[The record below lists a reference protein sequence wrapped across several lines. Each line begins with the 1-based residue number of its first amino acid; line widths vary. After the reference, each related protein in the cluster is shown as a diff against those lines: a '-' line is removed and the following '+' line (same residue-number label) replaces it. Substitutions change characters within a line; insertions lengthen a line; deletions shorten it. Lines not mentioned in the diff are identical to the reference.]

1 MTMDMASQGE
11 VGTGGAASARAS
23 VDIGGPTFYNT
34 YRFEA
39 FDRDG
44 NPLWVEEVHNL
55 VTTEGKTDV
64 LSKYF
69 KGSSYTAAWYVGIT
83 GASPTFAAADVMS
96 SHSGWTEVTAYSESV
111 RQTLSLGTPSAG
123 SVDNSASKAT
133 FSINADGTG
142 IGGGFVVSNSTKSG
156 TTGVLYGGAAFSGG
170 NKTLGNTDTLTV
182 TVTLTQS

>member
-1 MTMDMASQGE
+1 MDMESRGE
-11 VGTGGAASARAS
+11 MDTAGQAAARAGL
-23 VDIGGPTFYNT
+23 DIGGPTFINT
-34 YRFEA
+34 YRFEGRNA
-39 FDRDG
+39 AGDL
-44 NPLWVEEVHNL
+44 LWVEEVHNL
-55 VTTEGKTDV
+55 VTTEGKNDT

-83 GASPTFAAADVMS
+83 GATPTFAAGDVMN

-111 RQTLSLGTPSAG
+111 RQTLTLGTPSSG

-133 FSINADGTG
+133 FTINADGTA
-142 IGGGFVVSNSTKSG
+142 IGGGFITSNSTKSG
-156 TTGVLYGGAAFSGG
+156 TTGTLYGGAAFTGG

>member
-1 MTMDMASQGE
+1 MDMESRGE
-11 VGTGGAASARAS
+11 IGTGGQAAARAS
-23 VDIGGPTFYNT
+23 LDIGGPTFVNT

-39 FDRDG
+39 HDKDG
-44 NPLWVEEVHNL
+44 NLLWVEEVHNL

-64 LSKYF
+64 LTKYF

-83 GASPTFAAADVMS
+83 GATPTFAAGDVMN
-96 SHSGWTEVTAYSESV
+96 SHSGWTEVVAYSESV
-111 RQTLSLGTPSAG
+111 RQTLTLGTPSSG

-133 FSINADGTG
+133 FTINADGTA
-142 IGGGFVVSNSTKSG
+142 IGGGFITSNSTKSG
-156 TTGVLYGGAAFSGG
+156 TTGTLYGGAAFSGG

>member
-1 MTMDMASQGE
+1 MESFEEWGE
-11 VGTGGAASARAS
+11 METDGRATARAMA
-23 VDIGGPTFYNT
+23 DIGGPTFRNT

-64 LSKYF
+64 LTKYF
-69 KGSSYTAAWYVGIT
+69 KGSSYTAAWYVGLT
-83 GASPTFAAADVMS
+83 GASPTFAAADVMN
-96 SHSGWTEVTAYSESV
+96 SHSGWTEVVAYSESV
-111 RQTLSLGTPSAG
+111 RQTLTLGTPSSG

-133 FSINADGTG
+133 FTINADGTA
-142 IGGGFVVSNSTKSG
+142 IGGGFITSNSTKSG
-156 TTGVLYGGAAFSGG
+156 TTGTLYGGAAFSGG

>member
-1 MTMDMASQGE
+1 MDMESRGE
-11 VGTGGAASARAS
+11 IGTGGQAAARAS
-23 VDIGGPTFYNT
+23 LDIGGPTFVNT

-39 FDRDG
+39 HDKDG
-44 NPLWVEEVHNL
+44 NLLWVEEVHNL
-55 VTTEGKTDV
+55 VTTEGKNDV

-83 GASPTFAAADVMS
+83 GATPTFAAGDVMN
-96 SHSGWTEVTAYSESV
+96 SHSGWTEVVAYSESV
-111 RQTLSLGTPSAG
+111 RQTLTLGTPSSG

-133 FSINADGTG
+133 FTINADGTA
-142 IGGGFVVSNSTKSG
+142 IGGGFITSNSTKSG
-156 TTGVLYGGAAFSGG
+156 TTGTLYGGAAFTGG

>member
-1 MTMDMASQGE
+1 MDMESRGE
-11 VGTGGAASARAS
+11 IGTGGQAAARAS
-23 VDIGGPTFYNT
+23 LDIGGPTFVNT

-39 FDRDG
+39 HDKDG
-44 NPLWVEEVHNL
+44 NLLWVEEVHNL
-55 VTTEGKTDV
+55 VTTEGKNDV

-83 GASPTFAAADVMS
+83 GATPTFAAGDVMN
-96 SHSGWTEVTAYSESV
+96 SHSGWTEVVAYSESV
-111 RQTLSLGTPSAG
+111 RQTLTLGTPSSG

-133 FSINADGTG
+133 FTINADGTA
-142 IGGGFVVSNSTKSG
+142 IGGGFITSNSTKSG
-156 TTGVLYGGAAFSGG
+156 TTGTLYGGAAFSGG